1 MEIIDKAIF
10 GFCFLIILILII
22 RIKKRNY
29 FWKDKAGN
37 KLTFKQFTK
46 RWKDGVINITPVQQ
60 TKTTL
65 WSFIPIFAGL
75 TWGIVMTFIGGTYW
89 LTLILVG
96 SFPITTIQFISNIQ
110 KYKAQK
116 RAQDAF
122 NEAMNIK
129 PKKLKKKKKKR
140 RKKYYIK

>member
-1 MEIIDKAIF
+1 MEVLSK
-10 GFCFLIILILII
+10 IILVFFTILVLILLI
-22 RIKKRNY
+22 RVKKRKY
-29 FWKDKAGN
+29 FWKDRTGN
-37 KLTFKQFTK
+37 KLTLKQFLK
-46 RWKDGVINITPVQQ
+46 RWKNGVINITPVQQ

-75 TWGIVMTFIGGTYW
+75 PWGIVMTFLGGTYW

-129 PKKLKKKKKKR
+129 PRKPR
-140 RKKYYIK
+140 RKKK